1 MSANLAEAIRLSA
14 LSLQKVVK
22 QSIPLERAMPSEITD
37 SEMRAAVQSILYT
50 SLRQR
55 VKTEIIIEK
64 LASHS
69 PTSAVEG
76 ILSVALA
83 LLLSNEDPHTVVNE
97 AVKAAKAS
105 PETAR
110 AAGFVNALLRN
121 YMRNRGHIT
130 KSYSAILSVRYGVP
144 GWWLARVRKA
154 YPDQWREILTV
165 QNTHAPLTLRV
176 NQAKISV
183 ENYLEMA
190 RKEGFDARQVGP
202 WAVVLEPACPV
213 NKIPGFDQGLCSVQ
227 DAGCQ
232 LVSQFLGLKGGER
245 VLDACAAPGG
255 KSAQMLE
262 SADID
267 LTAMEIDP
275 KRSTRITETLD
286 RLGLKAKVVQGDA
299 TDFLLVRQQGPFD
312 AIVLDAPC
320 TASGIVRR
328 HPDIVWLRRPADIE
342 KLAQQQAKLLDSIW
356 WVLPEGKSLLYIVCS
371 IFPEEGPEQI
381 KNFLA
386 RTPNAKLKTLPGL
399 DSGML
404 RLLPTEKSEYDGGII
419 PSVHDGF
426 FYALLTKEAA

>member
-1 MSANLAEAIRLSA
+1 MSANLSMAIGLSA
-14 LSLQKVVK
+14 QALQKIIK
-22 QSIPLERAMPSEITD
+22 QSIPLERAMPTDITD
-37 SEMRAAVQSILYT
+37 KETRAAVQSILYT
-50 SLRQR
+50 ALRQH
-55 VKTEIIIEK
+55 VKTDIIIEK

-69 PTSAVEG
+69 PAPAIEG

-83 LLLSNEDPHTVVNE
+83 LLMNDEDPHTVVNE
-97 AVKAAKAS
+97 SVKAAKAS
-105 PETAR
+105 PETAH

-121 YMRNRGHIT
+121 YMRNKGNIT
-130 KSYSAILSVRYGVP
+130 RNYAANLNVRYGVP
-144 GWWLARVRKA
+144 GWWMARIRKA
-154 YPDQWREILTV
+154 YPDQWREILTL
-165 QNTHAPLTLRV
+165 QNSHAPLTLRI
-176 NQAKISV
+176 NRAKISV
-183 ENYLEMA
+183 EDYLAMA
-190 RKEGFDARQVGP
+190 QKAGFNAYQVGQA
-202 WAVVLEPACPV
+202 AVVLEPPCRV
-213 NKIPGFDQGLCSVQ
+213 EKIPGFTKGLCSVQ

-232 LVSQFLGLKGGER
+232 LVSQFLELKGGER

-255 KSAQMLE
+255 KSAQLLE
-262 SADID
+262 AADID

-275 KRSTRITETLD
+275 KRVTRITETLE
-286 RLGLKAKVVQGDA
+286 RLGLKAKVVEGDA
-299 TDFLLVRQQGPFD
+299 TDFGLVKKYGPFD

-342 KLAQQQAKLLDSIW
+342 KLADQQAKLLDSMW

-386 RTPNAKLKTLPGL
+386 RTPNARLKTLPGL

-404 RLLPTEKSEYDGGII
+404 SLLPTQKNEYDGGII

-426 FYALLTKEAA
+426 FYALLTKVSA